1 MIRSGISNSLDVEGY
16 HKNVNIVI
24 FSHIN
29 KKTQYEKPMTVT
41 VRTQS
46 GQWDA
51 PTASNRTSL
60 YDYSNRYS
68 NIGNGVRF
76 LFELLKKTNP
86 S

>member
-1 MIRSGISNSLDVEGY
+1 
-16 HKNVNIVI
+16 
-24 FSHIN
+24 
-29 KKTQYEKPMTVT
+29 MTVT

-76 LFELLKKTNP
+76 LFELLKKKQIYLRR
-86 S
+86 